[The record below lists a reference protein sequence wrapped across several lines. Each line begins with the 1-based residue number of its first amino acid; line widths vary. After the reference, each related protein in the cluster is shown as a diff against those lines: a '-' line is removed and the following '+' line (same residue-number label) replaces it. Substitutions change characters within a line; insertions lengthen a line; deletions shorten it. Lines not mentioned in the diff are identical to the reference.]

1 MYSSASSCISIYL
14 LEILPSVTVSQ
25 IPDFRY
31 SYNCHTAFNEV
42 LICSFC
48 LSSYCIS
55 PSSDCS
61 NISARSFFK
70 FSLFSINCSE
80 YACASLKFSPHL
92 TYLHS
97 LSAWTDSCSLSFWTF
112 SCSSPLRI
120 DCCSL
125 SSTLLY
131 IPYSIALTI
140 CSSTPYPSLSVI
152 YENVLKAQS
161 DKLISGE

>member
-1 MYSSASSCISIYL
+1 MLNIFFFNVSSFPLASILLFISSLFIKEMSRLLMYSSASSCISIYL

-70 FSLFSINCSE
+70 FSLSSINCSE

-97 LSAWTDSCSLSFWTF
+97 LSA
-112 SCSSPLRI
+112 
-120 DCCSL
+120 
-125 SSTLLY
+125 
-131 IPYSIALTI
+131 
-140 CSSTPYPSLSVI
+140 
-152 YENVLKAQS
+152 
-161 DKLISGE
+161 